1 MDRDTNDNMQHLGNE
16 IVVPEYVRKFDENK
30 SFLHFTEEEIASLML
45 CEQSIIKNTRINKF
59 RALIQFDYR
68 NFIHS
73 EQGNTIISNL
83 NDIENIS
90 CLDIPNTSNS
100 VYMLFFQLLKQS
112 MLDIEN
118 SESRPGKDG
127 IITLMT
133 IEEKCKERLYK
144 RFCYNLYK
152 HWRDNNVEYL
162 TPFFISHSNGYIKT
176 SYLTLANDNFVIDL
190 AKFFS
195 LHSDGYRKEVYQSL
209 LVLCMVHDLTV
220 SGRHT
225 ILDKLFSMYENK
237 LKKTARNETNFQQFT
252 INWEEEEQLERL
264 ASLRGQDPRSNE
276 EKNKVIRE
284 IQDHYRNLTIRDSFI
299 SDEMNYMKSLL
310 RTEFH
315 RLDPNIATADEWS
328 YVYSRLKT
336 KWTKNKVSI
345 DSTDVKTI
353 TPPDCYVLYLLAYE
367 DPIKI
372 IDFDTEQSQEVI
384 EDILYLIYIKEGKGV
399 PRLLKVI
406 YILNFIKNKIGE
418 VISPTVNDF
427 NTEKQAIER
436 AISFIR
442 IIFTDQY
449 RIDKVS
455 QQELCHL
462 FKEILSYKEVT
473 RTLPERLPR
482 GFVGNFNL
490 LMTCAII
497 GLLKELGYFGT
508 SIRKLD
514 EAISRDNNLF
524 NEKTQAF
531 KSHRKYIE
539 NWKDTIDKEFRKYLE
554 HKYKL

>member
-1 MDRDTNDNMQHLGNE
+1 MDRDTNDNMLHLGNE
-16 IVVPEYVRKFDENK
+16 IEIPEYVRKFDEYK
-30 SFLHFTEEEIASLML
+30 SFLHITEEEIAGLIL
-45 CEQSIIKNTRINKF
+45 CDQPIIKNTRLNKL
-59 RALIQFDYR
+59 RSLIQLDYR
-68 NFIHS
+68 NFVRS
-73 EQGNTIISNL
+73 ERGNEILSIPNVL
-83 NDIENIS
+83 ENIS
-90 CLDIPNTSNS
+90 CLDIPDMSDS
-100 VYMLFFQLLKQS
+100 VFKLFFQLLKQS
-112 MLDIEN
+112 VFEIEN
-118 SESRPGKDG
+118 SESCLGNDS
-127 IITLMT
+127 IITLMP
-133 IEEKCKERLYK
+133 IEEKCKGRLYK

-176 SYLTLANDNFVIDL
+176 SCLTLNSDDFVVDL
-190 AKFFS
+190 ARFFS
-195 LHSDGYRKEVYQSL
+195 IHGDGCRKEVYESL
-209 LVLCMVHDLTV
+209 LLLCMVHDLTI
-220 SGRHT
+220 SGHT
-225 ILDKLFSMYENK
+225 VLEKILSMHEGSTQN
-237 LKKTARNETNFQQFT
+237 ASRDETSFHQFT
-252 INWEEEEQLERL
+252 INWEEEEKLEEL
-264 ASLRGQDPRSNE
+264 ASLRGQDPRSTE
-276 EKNKVIRE
+276 EKNNVINE
-284 IQDHYRNLTIRDSFI
+284 IRNHYGNLSMRDSFI
-299 SDEMNYMKSLL
+299 CDEMNYMKSLL

-328 YVYSRLKT
+328 YVYSRLKI
-336 KWTKNKVSI
+336 KWTKNKASI

-353 TPPDCYVLYLLAYE
+353 PPPDCYVLYLLAYE
-367 DPIKI
+367 DPVKI

-406 YILNFIKNKIGE
+406 YILNFIKSKIGE
-418 VISPTVNDF
+418 VISPTVDDF
-427 NTEKQAIER
+427 NSEKQAIER
-436 AISFIR
+436 ALSFIR

-539 NWKDTIDKEFRKYLE
+539 NWKYTIDKELRKYLE
-554 HKYKL
+554 QKYKL